1 MLQVVG
7 PLIVSVCFGLV
18 GLQNLP
24 QLALA
29 AHLVSVFSVV
39 SPLILLA
46 GLLVERVVAAGSV
59 VFVVL
64 HPETLPVLA
73 KAHNPIIFSHRGIYT
88 RARAGKKATPTR
100 SLLQNS

>member
-7 PLIVSVCFGLV
+7 PLVVAVCFSLV
-18 GLQNLP
+18 GLQHLS
-24 QLALA
+24 QLTLA
-29 AHLVSVFSVV
+29 THLVPVFGVV
-39 SPLILLA
+39 ASLILLA

-64 HPETLPVLA
+64 HPETLPALG
-73 KAHNPIIFSHRGIYT
+73 KTHNPIIFSHRGIYT
-88 RARAGKKATPTR
+88 RAPARKKATPTR

>member
-1 MLQVVG
+1 
-7 PLIVSVCFGLV
+7 
-18 GLQNLP
+18 
-24 QLALA
+24 
-29 AHLVSVFSVV
+29 
-39 SPLILLA
+39 
-46 GLLVERVVAAGSV
+46 
-59 VFVVL
+59 L